1 MSTPTH
7 TGRAHALLG
16 ASKASQ
22 WLNCTPSAR
31 IQEDIKDT
39 PSEFAEEGTVAH
51 ELSEIKL
58 RQYLEVNN
66 SKQRNALAKAMKKI
80 KANKYYSA
88 EMDEHTDEYKTIVS
102 ERFSEAKSRSSDAI
116 IQFESRLDFSEW
128 VPDGFGTGDVII
140 IADSVMEII
149 DLKYGKGVAV
159 SAEGNAQMRLYAL
172 GAISEYGFLYDI
184 QTVRMT
190 IIQPRLDSVSTDE
203 MSVEDLLKWAD
214 EVVRPKAKLAE
225 AGEGEFV
232 PGDHCRWCKVN
243 ATCRARAEVNLE
255 MAKYEFQEPPL
266 LSVEEIGEI
275 LYRAE
280 ALQKWAS
287 DIQSYAF
294 EQAEKHGVKIPGWK
308 LVEGR
313 SNRTYTD
320 KQAVAETLII
330 EGYEE
335 DKIYKPRD
343 ILGITD
349 MEKTIGKKLFA
360 DLLDGLVIKPAGKPV
375 LVSENDSRP
384 ELNSA
389 ASAAAD
395 FAEE

>member
-1 MSTPTH
+1 MSVAH
-7 TGRAHALLG
+7 SGRAHALLG
-16 ASKASQ
+16 ASKAPQ

-31 IQEDIKDT
+31 IQDGIEDT

-66 SKQRNALAKAMKKI
+66 SKRREKLAQDLEKI

-88 EMDEHTDEYKTIVS
+88 EMDEHTEEYKTIVS
-102 ERFSEAKSRSSDAI
+102 ERFMDAKSRSSDAI

-128 VPDGFGTGDVII
+128 VPDGFGTGDVTI

-159 SAEGNAQMRLYAL
+159 SAENNSQMRLYAL

-190 IIQPRLDSVSTDE
+190 IIQPRLDSISTDE

-214 EVVRPKAKLAE
+214 EIVRPKAILAA
-225 AGEGEFV
+225 AGDGDFV

-255 MAKYEFQEPPL
+255 MAKYEFQDPPL
-266 LSVEEIGEI
+266 LSIEEIGEI
-275 LYRAE
+275 LYRAD

-287 DIQSYAF
+287 DISKYAF
-294 EQAEKHGVKIPGWK
+294 EQAEKLGVKIPGWK

-320 KQAVAETLII
+320 KQAVADTLII
-330 EGYEE
+330 EGCEE
-335 DKIYKPRD
+335 DAIYKPRD

-349 MEKTIGKKLFA
+349 MEKMLGKKLFS
-360 DLLDGLVIKPAGKPV
+360 DLLEGLVIKPSGKPV
-375 LVSENDSRP
+375 LVSEEDKRP

-389 ASAAAD
+389 ASAKED
-395 FAEE
+395 FKDD

>member
-1 MSTPTH
+1 MSAPAH
-7 TGRAHALLG
+7 AGRAHALLG
-16 ASKASQ
+16 ASKADQ

-31 IQEDIKDT
+31 IQEDIEDT
-39 PSEFAEEGTVAH
+39 TSEFAEEGTVAH
-51 ELSEIKL
+51 ELAEIKL
-58 RQYLEVNN
+58 RQYLEPNN
-66 SKQRNALAKAMKKI
+66 AKRRKELAKALVKI
-80 KANKYYSA
+80 KGNKYYSA
-88 EMDEHTDEYKTIVS
+88 EMDEHTEEYKTIIS
-102 ERFSEAKSRSSDAI
+102 ERFMDAKSRSSDAI

-128 VPDGFGTGDVII
+128 VPDGFGTGDVTI
-140 IADSVMEII
+140 IADSLMEII

-172 GAISEYGFLYDI
+172 GAISEYGFLFDI

-203 MSVEDLLKWAD
+203 MSVDDLLHWA
-214 EVVRPKAKLAE
+214 EAEVRPKAKLAM
-225 AGEGEFV
+225 AGEGEFI
-232 PGDHCRWCKVN
+232 PGEHCRWCKVN

-266 LSVEEIGEI
+266 LSIEEIGEI
-275 LYRAE
+275 LFRAE
-280 ALQKWAS
+280 ALQKWAK
-287 DIQSYAF
+287 DIQDYAF

-320 KQAVAETLII
+320 KQAVADTLII

-335 DKIYKPRD
+335 NMIYKPRD

-349 MEKTIGKKLFA
+349 MEKEIGKKIFA
-360 DLLDGLVIKPAGKPV
+360 DLLDGLVIKPSGKPV
-375 LVSENDSRP
+375 LVSADDKRP

-389 ASAAAD
+389 ASAKAD
-395 FAEE
+395 FAED